1 MTRST
6 ILVLL
11 VSWTSSIMNCTSG
24 SVQKLRSQTNGANKR
39 DVKEVIKKQLENGPK
54 RKGNEKNANDKDRAN
69 ATNVD

>member
-1 MTRST
+1 
-6 ILVLL
+6 
-11 VSWTSSIMNCTSG
+11 MNCPSG
-24 SVQKLRSQTNGANKR
+24 SVQKLRLQTNGANKR